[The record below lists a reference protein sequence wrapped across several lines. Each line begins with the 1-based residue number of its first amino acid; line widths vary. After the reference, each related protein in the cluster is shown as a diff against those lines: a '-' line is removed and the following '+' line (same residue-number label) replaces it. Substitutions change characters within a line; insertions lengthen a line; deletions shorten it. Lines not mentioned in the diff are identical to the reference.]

1 MLEESLVTNRR
12 RTLMVA
18 VIAVLAMIIA
28 ACDRAKDE
36 RDAAEDVAEKFANAV
51 SSGDYEKA
59 ASFTTKPE
67 QAQADLTFMDGQLKE
82 PEVGYTLTETKAS
95 VAEGTAQYDV
105 ALKILGRDL
114 AYKVTA
120 DLVTD
125 DDNEWKISW
134 SPAVIHPKLT
144 GDSHLEIVQAPGNKP
159 VVLDRNGQAVL
170 SEQLVTVVRI
180 DPAAVTDPAGTAQ
193 ALADALG
200 GVVPTL
206 TADSVATQLAGATEP
221 YTLVALRQEDA
232 VQVQIPEL
240 AGVTHNQQARLL
252 TAAKSLRSPALSGLS
267 ATWEAASRQ
276 ATGWSVQIQDQAN
289 EALETL
295 LDVPAAPITTIP
307 TTFDTNLQAAAQ
319 AAVDQVE
326 GQAVVVALQ
335 PSTGGVL
342 AVAQNAAADAEG
354 PIALT
359 GLYPPGSTFKV
370 VSTSAVLTAGAA
382 TPDTVL
388 PCPGTATIKGRTIP
402 NDEEFDLG
410 SVPLHTAF
418 AHSCNTTIAALAAEL
433 PADAL
438 TQQALQ
444 LGLGVD
450 YLADGMTTITGK
462 VPAAQSDA
470 QMVEDSI
477 GQGKVV
483 ASPFGMA
490 LIAATI
496 ANGSTPKPVLV
507 TGTETKADQDPG
519 APSAEVVAAMQEMMA
534 ETVTSGTATALS
546 DIGGVHGKTGTAQF
560 GDGTQSHGWFIGYYQ
575 DMAFAVLLVGGG
587 SSQPAVTVAGDFLRA
602 GADYVPQ

>member
-1 MLEESLVTNRR
+1 MRNRSR
-12 RTLMVA
+12 RLIVA
-18 VIAVLAMIIA
+18 IIAVLALLIA
-28 ACDRAKDE
+28 GCDRAKEE
-36 RDAAEDVAEKFANAV
+36 RDAAEDVAEKFATAV
-51 SSGDYEKA
+51 SSGEYEKA
-59 ASFTTKPE
+59 ASYTTSPE
-67 QAQADLTFMDGQLKE
+67 QAQADLNLFAGQLQE
-82 PEVGYTLTETKAS
+82 PEVGYALAETQAS

-105 ALKILGRDL
+105 AVKVLGRDVD
-114 AYKVTA
+114 YKVTA
-120 DLVTD
+120 SLVTD
-125 DDNEWKISW
+125 DEDEWKIDW
-134 SPAVIHPKLT
+134 SPSVIHPKLT
-144 GDSHLEIVQAPGNKP
+144 SDTHVEIVQAPGNKP
-159 VVLDRNGQAVL
+159 VVLDRNGQPVL

-180 DPAAVTDPAGTAQ
+180 DPAAVSDPAGTAQ
-193 ALADALG
+193 ALATALG

-206 TADSVATQLAGATEP
+206 TAESISTQLGGATEP

-232 VQVQIPEL
+232 AQVQLPEL
-240 AGVTHNQQARLL
+240 PGVTHNQQARLL
-252 TAAKSLRSPALSGLS
+252 SASKSLRSPVLSGLS

-276 ATGWSVQIQDQAN
+276 ATGWSVQIQNQAN
-289 EALETL
+289 ETVATL
-295 LDVPAAPITTIP
+295 LDVPAAPVATIP
-307 TTFDTNLQAAAQ
+307 TTFDSNIQAAAQ
-319 AAVDQVE
+319 AAVDQAE

-342 AVAQNAAADAEG
+342 AVAQNAAADVEG

-370 VSTSAVLTAGAA
+370 VSTSAVLAAGAA
-382 TPDTVL
+382 SPDTVL
-388 PCPGTATIKGRTIP
+388 PCPGSATIKGRTIP
-402 NDEEFDLG
+402 NDEKFDLG

-418 AHSCNTTIAALAAEL
+418 ANSCNTTIATLAAEL

-462 VPAAQSDA
+462 VPSAESDA

-496 ANGSTPKPVLV
+496 ANGSTAPPVLV

-519 APSAEVVAAMQEMMA
+519 APAPEVVAAMQEMMA

-546 DIGGVHGKTGTAQF
+546 DIGGVRGKTGTAQF

-575 DMAFAVLLVGGG
+575 DVAFAVLVVGGG
-587 SSQPAVTVAGDFLRA
+587 SSQPAVAVTGDFLQA
-602 GADYVPQ
+602 AEGYLPE